1 MVVAGR
7 DAGARAPRLVRRR
20 GGAPPTPT
28 TAWHDGTGGRWC
40 ASCSRRYVARAA
52 LTQKN
57 LPNKRA
63 IGKQDP
69 YAELCVGSDTQCTQP
84 DRRGGQHPLW
94 DEQLH
99 FEIYDAMQHMLTP
112 EAPPTA
118 GHTLGLACYA
128 HDKEPVLIGAAS
140 LPLDHV
146 LTHGEH
152 DQWVMLSKNERYA
165 GEVYLELTFYS
176 LDIPKYGN
184 LGHGRPHAP
193 PANRTLS
200 PPQLPIG
207 TAVRTTSTSHS
218 RTLPPRRAS
227 HEVPRALQVGTP
239 SPVQTYTPPYAPQTM
254 RHSSA
259 STITPERPPVAR
271 PPHRAWTVDS
281 PEYAHPAAHAP
292 GTPPPA
298 WPPPTTEA
306 ARAPM
311 PRTASGTRSPLPSHT
326 PPFAHMRSNST
337 PGLVAAPA
345 RSPGT
350 QGLSPIPSASLLPRS
365 PSAPSAPWGFAPRS
379 PSASWSVPRSPSAQ
393 WLQPLAADE
402 SASSSNAPDLLS
414 QWNTATDTSVDD
426 ASWASASYTRPVIP
440 TTPADVAAVAAV
452 ARTLPHAAH
461 VSAHEAIYGN
471 SWSLDRSRPLPSP
484 RMASMRRP
492 LPQPGAG
499 AAAAEAR
506 AAPVTPVTPASPSA
520 AWRPPPPPVHPR
532 STPPRMQRAASASQS
547 ASQPPSQP
555 SSPLLPPR
563 APRASTPGGASPP
576 ARSSTPVRTAS
587 PVGVSSPLASVVP
600 ITSTTAL
607 AAADQIPRASTPVPA
622 TERPPPPYMPTL
634 ANALLSVSLSAS
646 APAAPPPALQALSPP
661 AVAASPV
668 PPPLPPRRASGAAQ
682 VPPPVPPK

>member
-1 MVVAGR
+1 MARRHRGTLVCVVLKA
-7 DAGARAPRLVRRR
+7 
-20 GGAPPTPT
+20 
-28 TAWHDGTGGRWC
+28 
-40 ASCSRRYVARAA
+40 
-52 LTQKN
+52 KN

-99 FEIYDAMQHMLTP
+99 FEIYDAMQHMLAP
-112 EAPPTA
+112 DAPPTT

-152 DQWVMLSKNERYA
+152 DQWVALTKNERYA

-193 PANRTLS
+193 PLHRPLS
-200 PPQLPIG
+200 PPQLPVG

-227 HEVPRALQVGTP
+227 HEVPRALQIGTP
-239 SPVQTYTPPYAPQTM
+239 SPVQTYTPPYAPQTL
-254 RHSSA
+254 RHTSA
-259 STITPERPPVAR
+259 STVTSERPPVPL
-271 PPHRAWTVDS
+271 PPHRAWTVDN
-281 PEYAHPAAHAP
+281 PEYAHPAVHTP
-292 GTPPPA
+292 GTPE
-298 WPPPTTEA
+298 PPPRAEA
-306 ARAPM
+306 VRAPL
-311 PRTASGTRSPLPSHT
+311 RAASGARSPL
-326 PPFAHMRSNST
+326 AHMRSNST
-337 PGLVAAPA
+337 PGLVAGPPC
-345 RSPGT
+345 SPGT

-365 PSAPSAPWGFAPRS
+365 PSAPSVPWGPPRS
-379 PSASWSVPRSPSAQ
+379 PSVPWNIPRSPSVPWNLPRSPSAQ

-426 ASWASASYTRPVIP
+426 ASWASASYTHPVLP
-440 TTPADVAAVAAV
+440 TTPADVAAAAAM
-452 ARTLPHAAH
+452 ARTRPHAAH

-471 SWSLDRSRPLPSP
+471 SWSFDRSRPLPSP
-484 RMASMRRP
+484 RTASVRRP
-492 LPQPGAG
+492 LPQPGG
-499 AAAAEAR
+499 SGAAAEAR
-506 AAPVTPVTPASPSA
+506 ATPTSPGT
-520 AWRPPPPPVHPR
+520 AWRPPPPPLHPQ
-532 STPPRMQRAASASQS
+532 STPPRMQRAASASQPGS
-547 ASQPPSQP
+547 PLS
-555 SSPLLPPR
+555 SSPLVPPR
-563 APRASTPGGASPP
+563 APRASTPGGMSPP

-587 PVGVSSPLASVVP
+587 PMGVSSPLASAVP
-600 ITSTTAL
+600 ITSASAL
-607 AAADQIPRASTPVPA
+607 AAADPLPRSSTPVPA
-622 TERPPPPYMPTL
+622 EPPPAYVPTL
-634 ANALLSVSLSAS
+634 ANALLSVSLSAA
-646 APAAPPPALQALSPP
+646 APAAPPAAHAVPP
-661 AVAASPV
+661 LGP
-668 PPPLPPRRASGAAQ
+668 PPPLPPRRASEAAQ